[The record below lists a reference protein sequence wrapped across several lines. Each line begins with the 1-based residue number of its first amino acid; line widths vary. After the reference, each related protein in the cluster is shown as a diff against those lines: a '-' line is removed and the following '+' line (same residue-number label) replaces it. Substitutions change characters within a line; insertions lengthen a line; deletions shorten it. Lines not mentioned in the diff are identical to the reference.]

1 MRITTTR
8 SPLVAARRL
17 SLGVLAAGLVLLT
30 GNLGIAQDVSEA
42 EKGEGF
48 VSLFN
53 GKDLTGWRFDDESP
67 PAKLPDNWKVED
79 GVIKVLGGG
88 APHLASAKEF
98 GNFEL
103 RFEWRGVKE
112 KYNSGLFLRSGKKVG
127 ANQINLAKGAE
138 GAFIGGKVAGEAK
151 AVPQLQKPAGEWNEW
166 LVLAQGEKLTFW
178 CNGQLAWEAT
188 EFKPAAGYIGL
199 QAEGAPLEFRK
210 IRIREI
216 KP

>member
-1 MRITTTR
+1 MSKAIHQKVALPACGDSALVFVMIWMLITTT
-8 SPLVAARRL
+8 
-17 SLGVLAAGLVLLT
+17 GVF
-30 GNLGIAQDVSEA
+30 AQDVSDK

-48 VSLFN
+48 VSIFN
-53 GKDLTGWRFDDESP
+53 GKDLTGWRFEDKSP
-67 PAKLPDNWKVED
+67 PTKLPDNWKVED

-88 APHLASAKEF
+88 SPHLASAKEY
-98 GNFEL
+98 GDFEL

-138 GAFIGGKVAGEAK
+138 GAFIGGKVEGAK
-151 AVPQLQKPAGEWNEW
+151 AVPQLQKASTEWNEW
-166 LVLAQGEKLTFW
+166 RVLAQGEKLTFW

-188 EFKPAAGYIGL
+188 GFKTPTGYIGL
-199 QAEGAPLEFRK
+199 QAEGAALDFRNL
-210 IRIREI
+210 RIREI